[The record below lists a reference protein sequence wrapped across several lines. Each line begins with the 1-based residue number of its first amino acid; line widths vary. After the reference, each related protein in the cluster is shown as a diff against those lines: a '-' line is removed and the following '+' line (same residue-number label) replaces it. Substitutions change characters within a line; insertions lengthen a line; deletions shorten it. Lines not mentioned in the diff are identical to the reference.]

1 MRVKVKKGKFIMGES
16 NNFKDFWSKYKGA
29 IIGAIIAI
37 LLLCTGLYR
46 LCIAVVVIVVGVFFG
61 NYIQKNKEDV
71 KDNLKNFIDKF

>member
-1 MRVKVKKGKFIMGES
+1 
-16 NNFKDFWSKYKGA
+16 
-29 IIGAIIAI
+29 
-37 LLLCTGLYR
+37 